1 MADIRN
7 SEKILIT
14 TLAGKT
20 PVRNVGKYKRI
31 ILNFILKK
39 VWLWI

>member
-1 MADIRN
+1 MAEIRN

-20 PVRNVGKYKRI
+20 SVRYVGKYERI
-31 ILNFILKK
+31 ILNF
-39 VWLWI
+39 V